1 MTSDKSTDCLD
12 ICLHKEKKDIAKAFR
27 KAYKAY
33 AMGDI
38 IRIVLTPVLELT
50 TSPLYTIITN
60 TNTITSGS
68 L

>member
-38 IRIVLTPVLELT
+38 IRIVLAPVLELT
-50 TSPLYTIITN
+50 TPPLYNTIIN
-60 TNTITSGS
+60 ITSGS
-68 L
+68 LQM

>member
-38 IRIVLTPVLELT
+38 IRIVLAPVHEMT
-50 TSPLYTIITN
+50 TSPILPPLYIITN
-60 TNTITSGS
+60 IISQS